1 MTDVSIEVE
10 TARRERRESAIIRRF
25 SRSWDD
31 RRRSNMPMKEHAL
44 GGEMRGAGI
53 EAGRAGRNLSWRW
66 PRMKIAV
73 GFGLT
78 AVICFLALAD
88 AAAAEPKRLIFL
100 HSYGQNFKPWGDY
113 AKALRQELDGR
124 SPWPL
129 DIRDFSL
136 VTARGID
143 ENAETKFTEYLGA
156 LFSDNNPPDVIV
168 AFGGP
173 AAAYVQR
180 HRSALFPHTPMLL
193 TAVDQR
199 RVQQANLTENDTVIA
214 VRLSIPIL
222 FGNILRLLPETKT
235 VAVVVGNSPNERFW
249 IDEMKRELQPFQD
262 RFRLVFTNDLSFEDT
277 LKQAAS
283 LPPNS
288 AIWWNQPQVD
298 GAGAVHEGEQA
309 LKKLYAVANAP
320 IFTFDDSFFDGE
332 IVGGPMTSVTVGART
347 AADVVIRMLNGEKPA
362 AIKTPTLEYGPA
374 KYDWKQ
380 LRRWGISES
389 RLPSGSEILFREP
402 SAWDAYRWQI
412 MAICGIILVQAMLIS
427 LLLQERRRRE
437 FAEVQSR
444 QRMSELA
451 HVNRFSTAGELTAS
465 IAHEINQPLGAIR
478 ANAEAA
484 ELIAKS
490 AKPDLNEIREITADI
505 RRDEERVSEVIL
517 RLRSLL
523 KKAPFE
529 AHNFDLNNL
538 VGETMSFLA
547 GLAVGRQVEIL
558 QSLTPEPLPVNGD
571 RIQLQQVILNLIIN
585 AIEAMSEMP
594 VADRQIRVSS
604 RRHNGFAEVSIAD
617 QGPGISS
624 DLLSRVFE
632 PFFTTKAHGM
642 GMGLSIAR
650 TIVEAHQGRL
660 SAESQTGG
668 GALFRVR
675 LPLSSGS

>member
-1 MTDVSIEVE
+1 MPVE
-10 TARRERRESAIIRRF
+10 
-25 SRSWDD
+25 D
-31 RRRSNMPMKEHAL
+31 HAL
-44 GGEMRGAGI
+44 EGEMRRVGN
-53 EAGRAGRNLSWRW
+53 EAGKAGRTLSDCRS
-66 PRMKIAV
+66 RMKTAV
-73 GFGLT
+73 GFGVA
-78 AVICFLALAD
+78 AVVCFLALVD
-88 AAAAEPKRLIFL
+88 AAAADPKRLIFL
-100 HSYGQNFKPWGDY
+100 HSYGQNFKPWSDY

-129 DIRDFSL
+129 DIQDFSL
-136 VTARGID
+136 VTARSFD
-143 ENAETKFTEYLGA
+143 ESAETKFTEYLGA
-156 LFSDNNPPDVIV
+156 LFSGSDSPDLVV

-180 HRSALFPHTPMLL
+180 HRSALFPRTPMLL
-193 TAVDQR
+193 TAVDER
-199 RVQQANLTENDTVIA
+199 RVQRASLTENDTVIA
-214 VRLSIPIL
+214 VRLSIPTM
-222 FGNILRLLPETKT
+222 FGNILRLLPQTRT

-249 IDEMKRELQPFQD
+249 IDEIKRELQPFQD
-262 RFRLVFTNDLSFEDT
+262 RFRTVFTNDLSFEDT
-277 LKQAAS
+277 LKQMAS

-309 LKKLYAVANAP
+309 LKRLYAVANAP
-320 IFTFDDSFFDGE
+320 IFTFDDSFFNGE

-347 AADVVIRMLNGEKPA
+347 AADVIVRMLNGEPPA
-362 AIKTPTLEYGPA
+362 AIKTPPLTYGPA
-374 KYDWKQ
+374 KYDWRQ
-380 LRRWGISES
+380 LRRWAISEN

-402 SAWDAYRWQI
+402 LAWDAYRWQI
-412 MAICGIILVQAMLIS
+412 LAIGGIILVQATLIS

-490 AKPDLNEIREITADI
+490 AKPDLDEIREITADI

-529 AHNFDLNNL
+529 AGNFDLNDL
-538 VGETMSFLA
+538 IGETMSFLA
-547 GLAVGRQVEIL
+547 ALAVGRQVQIFRA
-558 QSLTPEPLPVNGD
+558 LTPQPLPVNGD
-571 RIQLQQVILNLIIN
+571 RIQLQQVILNLILN
-585 AIEAMSEMP
+585 AIEAMSEMT
-594 VADRQIRVSS
+594 VADRHIRVSS
-604 RRHNGFAEVSIAD
+604 RSHNGFAEVSIAD

-650 TIVEAHQGRL
+650 TIVEAHQGQL
-660 SAESQTGG
+660 LAESRAGA

-675 LPLSSGS
+675 LPLSSAAASYG